1 MGLNDLAQAGQ
12 SDKTTTPRGSVL
24 TDARS
29 SQPVLNID
37 PDTDIGGAQ
46 HRFPETN
53 QSAIVR
59 ARSTDQVVRQ
69 RAFETILANYWKPVY
84 KYIRFKWHTSNEDA
98 KDLTQGF
105 FANAFEK
112 NHFAT
117 YDAAKASFQTF
128 LRTCLDGFIA
138 NERKAG
144 ARLKRG
150 GAFEHFQFDFVSAED
165 EFASHAVAVNLNP
178 EEYFHREWVRWM
190 FTLALEAL
198 RRRCEESGKGIHFQL
213 FERYDL
219 ADDGAE
225 NVSYASLGREFGLE
239 PATVNNYLAA
249 VRRDF
254 RRIVIEKL
262 REITATEEEFR
273 NEARSLL
280 GVEVK

>member
-1 MGLNDLAQAGQ
+1 
-12 SDKTTTPRGSVL
+12 
-24 TDARS
+24 
-29 SQPVLNID
+29 LNID

-53 QSAIVR
+53 QSAIVQ

-69 RAFETILANYWKPVY
+69 RAFETILASYWKPVY
-84 KYIRFKWHTSNEDA
+84 KYVRLKWQPGNEDA

-112 NHFAT
+112 NHFAN
-117 YDAAKASFQTF
+117 YDASKASFQTF

-150 GAFEHFQFDFVSAED
+150 GDFEHFQFDFVAAED
-165 EFASHAVAVNLNP
+165 EFALHAASTDLTP
-178 EEYFHREWVRWM
+178 EDYFHREWVRWM
-190 FTLALEAL
+190 FTLAVETL
-198 RRRCEESGKGIHFQL
+198 RQRCETSGKTIHFQL
-213 FERYDL
+213 FEHYDL
-219 ADDGAE
+219 AEEA
-225 NVSYASLGREFGLE
+225 VSYASLAKEFGLDQT
-239 PATVNNYLAA
+239 TVNNYLAA
-249 VRRDF
+249 ARRDF